1 MKVAGPKVELINDH
15 SSDMST
21 GVTKWS
27 AQKSS
32 ARKSKKLREQASFWD
47 NDFRRA
53 SKSKA
58 QKNLKDLFSGGK
70 VYEGGSL
77 IRL

>member
-1 MKVAGPKVELINDH
+1 MKVAGPKIEVIADH

-32 ARKSKKLREQASFWD
+32 ARKSKKLRE
-47 NDFRRA
+47 
-53 SKSKA
+53 
-58 QKNLKDLFSGGK
+58 
-70 VYEGGSL
+70 
-77 IRL
+77 